1 MYYPKAIENLIEA
14 FRSYPGVGRKTA
26 ERNALYTAI
35 YMDSEQIDKIIEAF
49 HQIKEDIHPCPI
61 CGNLTDV
68 DPCRICSNQNRSQ
81 EVILVVE
88 EAKDIIA
95 LEKAN
100 SYQGL
105 YHVLNGVIN
114 PSRGIGP
121 DDINIKSLLERL
133 KNKHIKE
140 VILATNLSN
149 EGEMTAAYINRL
161 LGETDLV
168 VTRIA
173 HGIPVGGNIEYADE
187 ITIAK
192 ALEGRRKL

>member
-1 MYYPKAIENLIEA
+1 MQKL
-14 FRSYPGVGRKTA
+14 V
-26 ERNALYTAI
+26 I
-35 YMDSEQIDKIIEAF
+35 Y
-49 HQIKEDIHPCPI
+49 
-61 CGNLTDV
+61 
-68 DPCRICSNQNRSQ
+68 
-81 EVILVVE
+81 
-88 EAKDIIA
+88 
-95 LEKAN
+95 
-100 SYQGL
+100 
-105 YHVLNGVIN
+105 
-114 PSRGIGP
+114 
-121 DDINIKSLLERL
+121 LLE
-133 KNKHIKE
+133 KHIKE